1 MNFMRKSTDGWSIGL
16 VLLDF
21 FGGIANYL
29 QMIMQSIDQGV
40 LSPLQTLLSLY
51 FFFFFTL
58 NFELTFFTL
67 LHIWSLGSWK
77 NIYGNIGKLLVAVV

>member
-51 FFFFFTL
+51 FFFF
-58 NFELTFFTL
+58 L
-67 LHIWSLGSWK
+67 L
-77 NIYGNIGKLLVAVV
+77 